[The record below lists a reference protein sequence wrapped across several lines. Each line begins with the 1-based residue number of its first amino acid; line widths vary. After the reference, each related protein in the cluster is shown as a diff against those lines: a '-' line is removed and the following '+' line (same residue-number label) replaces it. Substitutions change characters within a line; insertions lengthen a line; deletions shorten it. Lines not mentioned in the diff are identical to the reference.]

1 MTRRPSLRAPAVCG
15 VVASVTRKPSMSH
28 RHWFVI
34 LTTDEGEYRSGP
46 YPSRTSAERKAR
58 ERHRHAPTGAVKV
71 VYDPELSASRSRR

>member
-1 MTRRPSLRAPAVCG
+1 MTRRPSLRPPAVSE
-15 VVASVTRKPSMSH
+15 VVASVTRKPRMGH

-46 YPSRTSAERKAR
+46 YPSRRSAERKAR

>member
-1 MTRRPSLRAPAVCG
+1 MTRRPSLRARAVSE
-15 VVASVTRKPSMSH
+15 VVASVTRTPRMGH

-46 YPSRTSAERKAR
+46 YPSRRSADRKAR

-71 VYDPELSASRSRR
+71 VYDPQPSAPRSHR

>member
-1 MTRRPSLRAPAVCG
+1 MTRRPSLRARAVSE
-15 VVASVTRKPSMSH
+15 VVASVTRKPRMSH

-46 YPSRTSAERKAR
+46 YPSRRSAERKAR

-71 VYDPELSASRSRR
+71 VYDPEPSAPRGRR